1 MSACNHAISSAR
13 TTIESL
19 FSFKA
24 VIGLCIAFPFNFAAQ
39 EETQIT
45 VATPPNLCSRA
56 TSCLNSSSPVPLPSS
71 SSSASPSLRRR
82 SSKSGLYRGI
92 GLGHPSSRGVPL
104 DEGMY
109 ILSDL
114 LRLLTC
120 DLIVAI
126 PASKHCG
133 VADTGAFPTK
143 SKGKLAS
150 SIRASG
156 ADFKG
161 YAGVDL
167 RALPTTRSKDRDLGA
182 SPQWSESNATFDMP
196 STSPPVLPRIS
207 STNPEPRRHTRK
219 QPAGLGL
226 GHPAS
231 NSLQTASL
239 APPPPPPSEPSGMGM
254 LTSSLSISSELCR
267 LTSQCSSKPPPRSQP
282 HPYSQPRARA
292 QRLFSSKMTFVTLS
306 KFSKR
311 PLYTI
316 PESSTGSPDQGH
328 DSFIRKR
335 GRCSDGKGFGG
346 VVHSFGRTLF

>member
-24 VIGLCIAFPFNFAAQ
+24 VIGLGIAFPFNFAAQ

-45 VATPPNLCSRA
+45 VATPSNLCSR
-56 TSCLNSSSPVPLPSS
+56 TGTFCLNSSSPGPLPSS
-71 SSSASPSLRRR
+71 SSSAPPSLRRR

-92 GLGHPSSRGVPL
+92 GLGHPSSRGTPL
-104 DEGMY
+104 DEAAM
-109 ILSDL
+109 
-114 LRLLTC
+114 
-120 DLIVAI
+120 
-126 PASKHCG
+126 PASKYCG

-167 RALPTTRSKDRDLGA
+167 RALPTTRSKGRDLGT

-207 STNPEPRRHTRK
+207 STNPEPRRHSRK
-219 QPAGLGL
+219 QSAGL
-226 GHPAS
+226 
-231 NSLQTASL
+231 
-239 APPPPPPSEPSGMGM
+239 EPSGMGM

-267 LTSQCSSKPPPRSQP
+267 LTSQCSSKPPSAVVTATVHIHSRD
-282 HPYSQPRARA
+282 ARA

-311 PLYTI
+311 SLYTI
-316 PESSTGSPDQGH
+316 PESSTGSQDQGH

-335 GRCSDGKGFGG
+335 GT
-346 VVHSFGRTLF
+346 V